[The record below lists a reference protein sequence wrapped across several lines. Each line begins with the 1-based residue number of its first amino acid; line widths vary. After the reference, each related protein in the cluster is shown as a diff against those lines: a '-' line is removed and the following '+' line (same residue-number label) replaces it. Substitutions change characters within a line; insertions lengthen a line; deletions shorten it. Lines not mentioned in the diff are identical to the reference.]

1 MDVQMMSTRGSR
13 GLRLGAA
20 GSALAAML
28 VAGSGLAAGGVT
40 DAAPDVAVKAA
51 LLYNFAKFAEWPGLP
66 AGAPIAFCI
75 IGDDAIAAAL
85 VETVRG
91 QNINGHAIDVS
102 RAQGSPW
109 WGDCDVLFVASAE
122 TQRSAG
128 GLAAIKMLPVLTVS
142 DGKGFSQ
149 AGGIIELFVEGARMR
164 FAINVDAAEG
174 SGLRLSSRLLGL
186 AKIVRNGQ
194 VR

>member
-1 MDVQMMSTRGSR
+1 MS
-13 GLRLGAA
+13 
-20 GSALAAML
+20 
-28 VAGSGLAAGGVT
+28 V
-40 DAAPDVAVKAA
+40 
-51 LLYNFAKFAEWPGLP
+51 
-66 AGAPIAFCI
+66 GAPIAFCI
-75 IGDDAIAAAL
+75 VGDDAIAGAL

-109 WGDCDVLFVASAE
+109 WGGCHVLFVASAE

-142 DGKGFSQ
+142 DGKDFAQ
-149 AGGIIELFVEGARMR
+149 AAGIIELYIEGGRMR
-164 FAINVDAAEG
+164 FAINIDAADR

-186 AKIVRNGQ
+186 AKIIRNGPG
-194 VR
+194 